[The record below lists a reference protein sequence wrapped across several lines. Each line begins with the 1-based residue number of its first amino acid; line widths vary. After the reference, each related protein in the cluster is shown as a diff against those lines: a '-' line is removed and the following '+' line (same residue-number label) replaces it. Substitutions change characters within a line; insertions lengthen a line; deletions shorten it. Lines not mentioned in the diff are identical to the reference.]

1 MGHAQRFRAAGAQK
15 GTPLRTVADGL
26 AVLAD
31 FVEQHFD
38 ANSSQVV
45 GAMQHF
51 EQGLARLGSAPTVEP
66 VAGEDGTA
74 DNAQPTEPPVSKPHR
89 TGQKAH
95 SDPTE

>member
-51 EQGLARLGSAPTVEP
+51 EQGLARLGSAPTG
-66 VAGEDGTA
+66 GEDGTA

-89 TGQKAH
+89 ASQKAH